1 MKITCTRSL
10 MKNHYVMRICSV
22 RRQEVQIPLCRFSW
36 YNVIIAT
43 ISTMFT
49 LFHFSF
55 INNLNKGKRKFV
67 LYLTNMYNFC
77 TNLINL
83 LIQYIYRSVKQSQRT
98 TYLIKITPHIII
110 RSELVDNVFFSKSNG
125 FMVIDVNF
133 MLFAYK

>member
-1 MKITCTRSL
+1 
-10 MKNHYVMRICSV
+10 
-22 RRQEVQIPLCRFSW
+22 
-36 YNVIIAT
+36 VIIAT